1 MQAAQKKVKVL
12 LLALTGI
19 SAINILGTAINS
31 GLAIQINNS
40 GSLPRM
46 FDQNKCKLRNLSS

>member
-1 MQAAQKKVKVL
+1 MQAVQKKVKVL

-19 SAINILGTAINS
+19 SAINILGIAINS
-31 GLAIQINNS
+31 DLAIQINIS
-40 GSLPRM
+40 GSLPRT